1 MIQGF
6 WVSRALYVAAK
17 LGIPDLLK
25 DEPKSSADLAEATG
39 THAPSLYR
47 VLRALDSVAVFTEDD
62 RGSFALT
69 PLGAT
74 LRTDVPGSLRYFAI
88 EELGE
93 NLYPAWEKVLHSVET
108 GAIAFNRVYGAS
120 KWQYMAE
127 HPDEAK
133 IFNAAMSSFSSVV
146 AAAVVAAYDF
156 SSSATVVDIGG
167 GDGTLLAAILKG
179 KPQLRGV
186 LADLPHV
193 AEGAQRRFKTE
204 GLADRCEVAPG
215 SFFEVVPAGDTYVLK
230 WIIHDWDDQRSAAI
244 LKNCR
249 SAMATKGRVL
259 LVEAVI
265 QPGTA
270 TSFSKYMDLNMLVMT
285 GGRERTEA
293 KYGAL
298 LDSAGLRLTRFAA
311 GIPEVS
317 RFSCMKFLGVSGV
330 FDYAGLNR
338 SSRYRAFPC
347 GLPRITK
354 TSASGL
360 HLFEAQLP
368 TPPIPLSTLR

>member
-1 MIQGF
+1 MSAHAFPGELPPPLAMLHMIQGF

-25 DEPKSSADLAEATG
+25 DEPKSSADLAQATG

-47 VLRALDSVAVFTEDD
+47 VLRALDSVGVFAEDD
-62 RGSFALT
+62 RGRFALT
-69 PLGAT
+69 PLGGT

-93 NLYPAWEKVLHSVET
+93 NHYPAWENVLHSVET
-108 GAIAFNRVYGAS
+108 REIAFNHVYGVS

-133 IFNAAMSSFSSVV
+133 IFDAAMSSFSSVV

-156 SSSATVVDIGG
+156 SPSATVVDIGG
-167 GDGTLLAAILKG
+167 GDGTLLVAILKG
-179 KPQLRGV
+179 NPQLRGV

-204 GLADRCEVAPG
+204 GLADRCEVAAG
-215 SFFEVVPAGDTYVLK
+215 SFFESAPAGDIYVLK
-230 WIIHDWDDQRSAAI
+230 WIIHDWDDRRSVAI

-249 SAMATKGRVL
+249 SAMATNGRVL

-270 TSFSKYMDLNMLVMT
+270 TSFSKYVDLNMLVMT

-293 KYGAL
+293 EYRAL
-298 LDSAGLRLTRFAA
+298 LDSAGFRLTRI
-311 GIPEVS
+311 IPTHTEMRV
-317 RFSCMKFLGVSGV
+317 
-330 FDYAGLNR
+330 
-338 SSRYRAFPC
+338 
-347 GLPRITK
+347 I
-354 TSASGL
+354 
-360 HLFEAQLP
+360 EAVQA
-368 TPPIPLSTLR
+368 

>member
-1 MIQGF
+1 MSAHAQPSELPPPVAMLHMIQGF
-6 WVSRALYVAAK
+6 WESRALYVAAK

-25 DEPKSSADLAEATG
+25 DEPKSSADLAHATG

-47 VLRALDSVAVFTEDD
+47 VLRALDSVGVFAEDD
-62 RGSFALT
+62 RGRFGLT

-93 NLYPAWEKVLHSVET
+93 NHYSAWEKVLHSVET
-108 GAIAFNRVYGAS
+108 GAIAFNHVYGAS

-133 IFNAAMSSFSSVV
+133 IFDAAMSSFSSVV

-167 GDGTLLAAILKG
+167 GDGTLLTAILKG
-179 KPQLRGV
+179 NPQLRGV

-193 AEGAQRRFKTE
+193 AEGGQRRFKTE
-204 GLADRCEVAPG
+204 GLADRSEIAAG
-215 SFFEVVPAGDTYVLK
+215 SFFESAPAGDTYVLK
-230 WIIHDWDDQRSAAI
+230 WIIHDWDNQRSAAI

-249 SAMATKGRVL
+249 SAMATNGRVL

-270 TSFSKYMDLNMLVMT
+270 TSFSKYVDLNMLVMT

-293 KYGAL
+293 EYRAL
-298 LDSAGLRLTRFAA
+298 LDSAGLRLTR
-311 GIPEVS
+311 IVPTHTEMSV
-317 RFSCMKFLGVSGV
+317 
-330 FDYAGLNR
+330 
-338 SSRYRAFPC
+338 
-347 GLPRITK
+347 I
-354 TSASGL
+354 
-360 HLFEAQLP
+360 EAVQV
-368 TPPIPLSTLR
+368 

>member
-1 MIQGF
+1 MSAHAQPSELPPPVAMLHMIQGF

-25 DEPKSSADLAEATG
+25 DEPKSSADLAHATG

-47 VLRALDSVAVFTEDD
+47 VLRALDSVGVFAEDD
-62 RGSFALT
+62 RGRFALT

-93 NLYPAWEKVLHSVET
+93 NHYSAWEKVLHSVET
-108 GAIAFNRVYGAS
+108 GAIAFNHVYGAS

-133 IFNAAMSSFSSVV
+133 IFDAAMSSFSSVV

-167 GDGTLLAAILKG
+167 GDGTLLTAILKG
-179 KPQLRGV
+179 NPQLRGV

-204 GLADRCEVAPG
+204 GLADRCEIAAG
-215 SFFEVVPAGDTYVLK
+215 SFFESAPAGDTYVLK
-230 WIIHDWDDQRSAAI
+230 WIIHDWDNQRSAAI

-249 SAMATKGRVL
+249 SAMATNGRVL

-270 TSFSKYMDLNMLVMT
+270 TSFSKYVDLNMLVMT

-293 KYGAL
+293 EYRAL
-298 LDSAGLRLTRFAA
+298 LDSAGLRLTR
-311 GIPEVS
+311 IVPTHTEMS
-317 RFSCMKFLGVSGV
+317 
-330 FDYAGLNR
+330 
-338 SSRYRAFPC
+338 
-347 GLPRITK
+347 II
-354 TSASGL
+354 
-360 HLFEAQLP
+360 EAVQV
-368 TPPIPLSTLR
+368 